1 MAQNLKITQLPEV
14 TAPSSTDVLPIVN
27 SSTTKKVQVTNLI
40 KGYTLITAASA
51 NASPAD
57 ATTYYCGGVAGFGL
71 TITEGGSTLMY
82 IPKAGTIKAVYI
94 YVTVSGTLAS
104 SETSTISLRLNNT
117 TDTSISDTVAPTASA
132 QVYSNTALS
141 IAVVQGDYFEIKWV
155 TPNWVTNPVN
165 VKVGAVV
172 YIE

>member
-1 MAQNLKITQLPEV
+1 MAQNLKITQLTEV
-14 TAPSSTDVLPIVN
+14 IAPASTDVLPIVN

-51 NASPAD
+51 STSPAD
-57 ATTYYCGGVAGFGL
+57 TTTYYCGGVAGFGL
-71 TITEGGSTLMY
+71 SVTEGGSFLMY
-82 IPKAGTIKAVYI
+82 VPKAGTIKAVYLYI
-94 YVTVSGTLAS
+94 TVSGALAT

-117 TDTSISDTVAPTASA
+117 TDTVISAAIAPTATS

-141 IAVVQGDYFEIKWV
+141 IAVVQGDYFEYKWV
-155 TPNWVTNPVN
+155 TPNWATNPVN
-165 VKVGAVV
+165 VKVGSVV